1 MANTTKTPSLANG
14 PTRSQTVSG
23 NSASSRTQGKP
34 HYIHHHGT
42 LLNPHCRPQIEN
54 WVKEAGFVNVHAK
67 TLPFPVGTW
76 PKDKKL
82 KEVGAFNLI
91 SFLDNLEGMTLRL
104 YTNAWGWQPEEI
116 KVLCAQLRK
125 EFKNPKMRFQHNFYV
140 VYAQKPEN
148 AVD

>member
-1 MANTTKTPSLANG
+1 M
-14 PTRSQTVSG
+14 
-23 NSASSRTQGKP
+23 
-34 HYIHHHGT
+34 
-42 LLNPHCRPQIEN
+42 
-54 WVKEAGFVNVHAK
+54 KEAGYVNVQAK

-91 SFLDNLEGMTLRL
+91 SFLDNLEGMTMRI
-104 YTNAWGWQPEEI
+104 YTTAWGWAPEEV

-125 EFKNPKMRFQHNFYV
+125 EFKNPRMRIQHNFYV
-140 VYAQKPEN
+140 VWAQKPEN